1 MSIIDFFYYSF
12 FRKLQY
18 DLEIQIII
26 KIVFLIY
33 IFIMFQCLK
42 KVSIKIL
49 LIHYWNFKYDK
60 QLKFFWL
67 VLCPQFNITNII
79 KERVN

>member
-33 IFIMFQCLK
+33 IFIMF
-42 KVSIKIL
+42 
-49 LIHYWNFKYDK
+49 
-60 QLKFFWL
+60 
-67 VLCPQFNITNII
+67 
-79 KERVN
+79 